1 MEAKLDNVLRVLE
14 CLAGR
19 MDTFERKHEAC
30 SVESIDKKIAE
41 KVEEYVDEMMEKEKR
56 KLNIIVANLP
66 ESEKETVDDRKTED
80 KDRVRQLVRKIVD
93 ESEAQELDNPVR
105 LGQLQI
111 GRNAKPRLLRMTLK
125 NEETKKKIMRNVA
138 GLNKNVPPKDRVY
151 INDDSTPKE
160 REKIK
165 KLVTEL
171 KTRTHNGEQN
181 LMINYREGKVV
192 TRPQKQDQDQRPAK
206 NLAAGDPNTAVVQ
219 AAAGNRGEGNKGH

>member
-14 CLAGR
+14 ILAGR
-19 MDTFERKHEAC
+19 IDNFERKHEAC
-30 SVESIDKKIAE
+30 SAESIDKKIAE
-41 KVEEYVDEMMEKEKR
+41 KVEEYVDEIMEREKR

-66 ESEKETVDDRKTED
+66 ESEKETVEDRKTED
-80 KDRVRQLVRKIVD
+80 RDRVRQLVRKIVD
-93 ESEAQELDNPVR
+93 ETEAQEVDNPVR

-111 GRNAKPRLLRMTLK
+111 GRNTKPRLLRMTLK

-138 GLNKNVPPKDRVY
+138 SLNKNVPPKDRVY

-160 REKIK
+160 REKIR

-171 KTRTHNGEQN
+171 KTRTGNGEQN

-192 TRPQKQDQDQRPAK
+192 TRPQKQAQDQRPAK
-206 NLAAGDPNTAVVQ
+206 NPEAGAPNPAAAQ
-219 AAAGNRGEGNKGH
+219 AAAGKGAEGNNEH

>member
-1 MEAKLDNVLRVLE
+1 
-14 CLAGR
+14 
-19 MDTFERKHEAC
+19 
-30 SVESIDKKIAE
+30 
-41 KVEEYVDEMMEKEKR
+41 MMEREKR
-56 KLNIIVANLP
+56 KLKIIVANLP

-80 KDRVRQLVRKIVD
+80 RDRVRQLVMKIVD
-93 ESEAQELDNPVR
+93 ETEAQEVDNPVR

-138 GLNKNVPPKDRVY
+138 SLNKNVPPKDRVY

-171 KTRTHNGEQN
+171 KTRTSNGEQ
-181 LMINYREGKVV
+181 I
-192 TRPQKQDQDQRPAK
+192 
-206 NLAAGDPNTAVVQ
+206 
-219 AAAGNRGEGNKGH
+219 